1 MGTITSNGRSDRAA
15 RAAVGVA
22 ALGRR
27 IHDHRTAQGLSLQEF
42 AMLAG
47 VAAPALS
54 ALERGEGATTLSTLF
69 AAADALGVPMRSF
82 VSVGEAAPEPQHP
95 STPPPPTR
103 TTASDAAAPAP
114 ARGTAPTQDPAVA
127 EAPAVDPASPAERA
141 PRTFADLRKGAL
153 ADRSFD
159 SLPQFA
165 VAAVIEARYSVAAI
179 ARVFRVPAWKLQ
191 GWVDEKKGSDSA
203 AHRR

>member
-27 IHDHRTAQGLSLQEF
+27 IHDYRTAQGLSLQEF
-42 AMLAG
+42 ATLAG

-54 ALERGEGATTLSTLF
+54 ALERGEGATSLSTLF
-69 AAADALGVPMRSF
+69 AAADALGVPVRSF
-82 VSVGEAAPEPQHP
+82 VSVGETSADAA
-95 STPPPPTR
+95 PPPPVG
-103 TTASDAAAPAP
+103 DH
-114 ARGTAPTQDPAVA
+114 
-127 EAPAVDPASPAERA
+127 APAVPAAAAEPPSSDPASPAERA

-165 VAAVIEARYSVAAI
+165 VAAVMEARYSVAAI

-191 GWVDEKKGSDSA
+191 GWVDEKTASDPA

>member
-42 AMLAG
+42 ATLAG

-69 AAADALGVPMRSF
+69 AAADALGVPVRSF
-82 VSVGEAAPEPQHP
+82 VSVGEA
-95 STPPPPTR
+95 ST
-103 TTASDAAAPAP
+103 DAAAPAP
-114 ARGTAPTQDPAVA
+114 ARGTAPTQDPAIA
-127 EAPAVDPASPAERA
+127 EAPTVDPASPAERA